1 MYKATLRNLLI
12 VISWAV
18 WLSSCSATPP
28 AASGQRLV
36 LTDDALNFR
45 YTLSV
50 TTRNARDESGTPRD
64 GTLTIVT
71 TNTPTGQR
79 QDISTT
85 DQLTPNW
92 LIPFAG
98 QVSIAT
104 QTTERWLIADDCR
117 RDAGVLPMIS
127 MRELLGPLP
136 GFVRSDNQ
144 LFSQDG
150 APLWQSWAASA
161 LPDATGAIQSATGHG
176 TGKIFIPGG
185 EVISGDIS
193 WDYQRIPAPSM
204 TIPSQHCNDVV
215 LDTLTLPP
223 TWTNRRMYGGAFL
236 AESPQAP
243 ARSATDLRDTL
254 SNNGW
259 KITTLDTHTTPIVI
273 QASSQHDTIRVFVV
287 SNQNSGSDITI
298 IAVTP

>member
-28 AASGQRLV
+28 AAGGQRLV

-71 TNTPTGQR
+71 TNTPAGQR

-85 DQLTPNW
+85 GQLTPNW

-117 RDAGVLPMIS
+117 REAGVLPLIS
-127 MRELLGPLP
+127 MREVLGPLP

-161 LPDATGAIQSATGHG
+161 LPDATGTIQSATGHG

-193 WDYQRIPAPSM
+193 WDYQRIPAPAI
-204 TIPSQHCNDVV
+204 TIPRHGCNDDV
-215 LDTLTLPP
+215 LTAIPLPRI
-223 TWTNRRMYGGAFL
+223 WTNRRMYGGALL

-259 KITTLDTHTTPIVI
+259 KTTALDTHTTPIVI

>member
-1 MYKATLRNLLI
+1 MYKSSQHLWYVI
-12 VISWAV
+12 VWLA

-28 AASGQRLV
+28 ATGGQRLV
-36 LTDDALNFR
+36 LTDDAPNFR
-45 YTLSV
+45 YTLTV
-50 TTRNARDESGTPRD
+50 TTRNASDESGTPRN

-71 TNTPTGQR
+71 TNSPAGQR

-117 RDAGVLPMIS
+117 RDAGVLPLIS
-127 MRELLGPLP
+127 MRDLLGPLP

-185 EVISGDIS
+185 EVISGAIS

-254 SNNGW
+254 NNNGW